1 MFLQNLLETLIKLD
15 VKTMMGVL
23 ICGNLV
29 LSLLTLRYYIYHDS
43 NYDKTIIQRFGIA
56 KILQAIAWLF
66 LFFRGEISDV
76 ISVYFGN
83 ILLFV
88 SFYLDSLIV
97 LRLNDKWTKGW
108 VITQS
113 VLLAVAVILFLVFE
127 ITLSAAHIRVG
138 IASLAVFLVFA
149 APNVLSILN
158 KESTKFQ
165 KVIAAISLLFLIF
178 LLLRAFNSLFDNEI
192 VLFTNNFFQIGTFL
206 ALVLL
211 MLTNGVGFLLIM
223 YDRSYAL
230 VKESSNLDPLTRIY
244 NRRFF
249 MNKAESYFKRA
260 QQEDGYLS
268 FLFIDIDFFKKVN
281 DTYGHLFGDEVL
293 KVVAKTIAENIRPLD
308 LCCRFG
314 GEEFLIYLH
323 DTSKEEAITIGNRIR
338 EVVQL
343 LEFKQ
348 VKEYK
353 CTISVGVYSAKPNTE
368 TNLQQFID
376 NADQAL

>member
-1 MFLQNLLETLIKLD
+1 MDKGLGDNTKCFISGSSYLI
-15 VKTMMGVL
+15 
-23 ICGNLV
+23 
-29 LSLLTLRYYIYHDS
+29 
-43 NYDKTIIQRFGIA
+43 
-56 KILQAIAWLF
+56 
-66 LFFRGEISDV
+66 
-76 ISVYFGN
+76 
-83 ILLFV
+83 
-88 SFYLDSLIV
+88 
-97 LRLNDKWTKGW
+97 
-108 VITQS
+108 
-113 VLLAVAVILFLVFE
+113 LVFE

-249 MNKAESYFKRA
+249 MNKAESYFKRHSKKMVT
-260 QQEDGYLS
+260 YHF
-268 FLFIDIDFFKKVN
+268 FL
-281 DTYGHLFGDEVL
+281 
-293 KVVAKTIAENIRPLD
+293 
-308 LCCRFG
+308 
-314 GEEFLIYLH
+314 LILIF
-323 DTSKEEAITIGNRIR
+323 SRK
-338 EVVQL
+338 
-343 LEFKQ
+343 
-348 VKEYK
+348 
-353 CTISVGVYSAKPNTE
+353 
-368 TNLQQFID
+368 
-376 NADQAL
+376 